1 MILGSL
7 KRYVIL
13 AITLRGFWQP
23 RKCWLKWRKMPI
35 LALQS
40 CLILLTWKFNQETWR
55 CLSKSPLTIGSTT
68 KWLWREYQEWTLL
81 EETRHFRCTKSV
93 VHAYSYRNAKSR
105 AALHCSGIKNVGGV
119 LYCIIPLKDIVI
131 SHIPD
136 KYSKEMSKKS
146 TKVSLA
152 LTFKNVNEE
161 MLAILK
167 QFHTYLTESADGSCD
182 PQLLTGDQLSIE
194 RAVNVIASVSNGYT
208 AEDRL

>member
-1 MILGSL
+1 
-7 KRYVIL
+7 
-13 AITLRGFWQP
+13 
-23 RKCWLKWRKMPI
+23 MPI

-40 CLILLTWKFNQETWR
+40 CLIILTWKFNQETWR

-68 KWLWREYQEWTLL
+68 KWLWIEYQEWTILE

-119 LYCIIPLKDIVI
+119 LYCVIPFKDIVI

-146 TKVSLA
+146 TKVNNLIV
-152 LTFKNVNEE
+152 L
-161 MLAILK
+161 
-167 QFHTYLTESADGSCD
+167 YLGNGHFLWAGGAFEWDGVFCWYPPD
-182 PQLLTGDQLSIE
+182 IYYLIIHPDLLFCW
-194 RAVNVIASVSNGYT
+194 
-208 AEDRL
+208 